1 MERKLTLADQVQ
13 NLELA
18 NMALRNYVQELQGKL
33 AKYEHIM
40 QCCPRFRME
49 KAAEMQS
56 SGVQWIESHPGEAY
70 EDFYDDLDEE
80 EDDYSD
86 LADLEEDE
94 DDYSDLADLED
105 E

>member
-40 QCCPRFRME
+40 
-49 KAAEMQS
+49 
-56 SGVQWIESHPGEAY
+56 
-70 EDFYDDLDEE
+70 
-80 EDDYSD
+80 
-86 LADLEEDE
+86 
-94 DDYSDLADLED
+94 
-105 E
+105 